1 MYQLVGAEMSRRV
14 DFAIAM
20 QGQSVCV
27 CVGGGGGGGT
37 IDRAE
42 NNCLKASLFDHSKQI
57 VAY

>member
-20 QGQSVCV
+20 QGQRVCV
-27 CVGGGGGGGT
+27 CVWGGGT

>member
-27 CVGGGGGGGT
+27 WGGGT